1 MMTSFFKTTACAALF
16 LILLFTSGQ
25 GFSYAAGAQDDLQK
39 AEQLSKEMLYEE
51 AVKILNNFIRAN
63 AAGPG
68 QKTKVAGAYYLLARI
83 YFDVDETDPQVKQN
97 LTKVFE
103 YDRGFTKNEIN
114 AVFRKLV
121 EGVRSKTKA
130 TVVQKIGKKRLKVEI
145 GEGASGSPGS
155 GSYAYPKGKR
165 IRYKYSAK
173 KGSANLKVQLDGK
186 TVPGTGTL
194 TMNDNHTLTVT
205 TAKQASVTVQSNPE
219 GAAIFVDGMD
229 STQMTNYTFDLSR
242 AGTHEFLLRKVGYKE
257 YKASINAEFDKTK
270 TLSQDLEKGLH
281 EDFYAGAESSIL
293 WQWQDNPA
301 GKWVTANG
309 QYSTT
314 ARLNNWMYSIYNF
327 NFASSKYYIL
337 HVKMK
342 RTVGRGD
349 RSNGIA
355 LITGTDPGVVNGYL
369 FNYSANGYV
378 SFWRMT
384 NYNIDTASGG
394 IKALGNWGKS
404 STVKKGLGSDN
415 SIKIVRQANTY
426 TYFLNNIKTFS
437 FTDSA
442 HNPGYIMIGGDCGGQ
457 DTQLFFDYVYLE
469 AGN

>member
-16 LILLFTSGQ
+16 SILLFTSGQ
-25 GFSYAAGAQDDLQK
+25 GFSYAAVAQDELQK
-39 AEQLSKEMLYEE
+39 AEQLSKDMLYEE
-51 AVKILNNFIRAN
+51 AVNILNNFIRAN
-63 AAGPG
+63 AANPD

-83 YFDVDETDPQVKQN
+83 YFDVDEMDPQVKQN

-103 YDRGFTKNEIN
+103 YDRNFTKNEIN

-121 EGVRSKTKA
+121 EGVRSKTKG
-130 TVVQKIGKKRLKVEI
+130 TVVQKIGKKRLKVKI
-145 GEGASGSPGS
+145 GEGVSGSPRT
-155 GSYAYPKGKR
+155 GSYTYPKGKK
-165 IRYKYSAK
+165 IRYSYTAK
-173 KGSANLKVQLDGK
+173 EGSANPGVQLDGK
-186 TVPGTGTL
+186 TVPDKGTL
-194 TMNDNHTLTVT
+194 TMNVNHTLTVT
-205 TAKQASVTVQSNPE
+205 MAKQAAVTVNSNPE
-219 GAAIFVDGMD
+219 GATIYVDGMD
-229 STQMTNYTFDLSR
+229 STQMTNFTFNLPT
-242 AGTHEFLLRKVGYKE
+242 AGIHEFLLRKIGYKE
-257 YKASINAEFDKTK
+257 YATTINAEFDKTK

-281 EDFYAGAESSIL
+281 EDFNAGAESSIL

-301 GKWVTANG
+301 GKWVITNG
-309 QYSTT
+309 QYTAT
-314 ARLNNWMYSIYNF
+314 ARLNNWNYSIYNF
-327 NFASSKYYIL
+327 NFASSKYTL
-337 HVKMK
+337 HIKMK

-355 LITGTDPGVVNGYL
+355 LITGANPGVVNGYL
-369 FNYSANGYV
+369 FNYTTNGFV

-394 IKALGNWGKS
+394 IKALGDWGKS
-404 STVKKGLGSDN
+404 STVNPGLGRDN

-437 FTDSA
+437 FTDKA